1 MSWECWQTESEQLF
15 SSLWM
20 ESQHWAGKVMTLDPS
35 FLLGS
40 AAEGWEVMQCYQEVL
55 CKGCANAFLS
65 RERYFYLFLAHP
77 WVQQDSLWE
86 DTEGETTSWRAY
98 AKGERHIPKQFI
110 LAAGFCCPFWFGGL
124 VVWWFFFSPCFSFS
138 SFDGNFS
145 DSLTLQFI
153 RRLGISWLPRSRE
166 SGVIHTGSWHG
177 CCALWLWGSAL
188 QLGQP
193 GVEPDVPGSEDLPL
207 WKPEGPAAHAEAMVH
222 FQRRLSGR
230 ETKHQARPQGCK
242 GETPWELHRVLSCSY
257 HPLWIPQGGGTEG
270 MLRAGEEWQEK
281 HFALE
286 DGDGISHGGTQVQTL
301 LPTEQGGIGVSK
313 LRFNS
318 LYPLSLS
325 FILLNTTLVF
335 LHPKAVPTAA

>member
-1 MSWECWQTESEQLF
+1 MLADGEWAAFFFPLDGVPALSRQSDDFGSEF
-15 SSLWM
+15 SSWICSRGLGSDAVLPRSPLQGM
-20 ESQHWAGKVMTLDPS
+20 CKCLPKSGEVFLPLPCSSLGAAGLALRRYGGRNHILKGVCKGRKTHPQTVYFGCW
-35 FLLGS
+35 FLLS
-40 AAEGWEVMQCYQEVL
+40 VL
-55 CKGCANAFLS
+55 V
-65 RERYFYLFLAHP
+65 
-77 WVQQDSLWE
+77 W
-86 DTEGETTSWRAY
+86 
-98 AKGERHIPKQFI
+98 
-110 LAAGFCCPFWFGGL
+110 WFGGL
-124 VVWWFFFSPCFSFS
+124 VFFFSPCFSFS

-301 LPTEQGGIGVSK
+301 LPIEQGGIGVSK
-313 LRFNS
+313 LRFNL

-335 LHPKAVPTAA
+335 LHPKAVP